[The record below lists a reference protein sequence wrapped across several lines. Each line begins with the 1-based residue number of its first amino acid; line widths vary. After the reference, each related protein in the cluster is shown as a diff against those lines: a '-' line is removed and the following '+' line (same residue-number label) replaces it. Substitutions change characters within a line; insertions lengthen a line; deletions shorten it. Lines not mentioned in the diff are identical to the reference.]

1 MKKKVLKLM
10 VIIAGI
16 ALITSCGNNKPAE
29 QTVPA
34 APKKTIENLKAA
46 IKGETTASAKYAAY
60 AEKAKEEGFMQIAV
74 LFRATSKSE
83 EIHAQNHTK
92 VLTTLGEKMD
102 DFKPEFE
109 VKTTKENLDDAIK
122 GEKYEVDTM
131 YPDFIKTSTADTIP
145 EATSSFYW
153 AMNVEKNHANLYQIA
168 IDALA
173 SKNLKTMQNEYFVC
187 STCGNTFAAGK
198 VDDLCAVCATAKE
211 KYISIK

>member
-1 MKKKVLKLM
+1 MKKSLLRLV
-10 VIIAGI
+10 VIVAGI
-16 ALITSCGNNKPAE
+16 AIITSCGNNKPAE
-29 QTVPA
+29 QSVPA

-92 VLTTLGEKMD
+92 VLTALGEKMD
-102 DFKPEFE
+102 EFKPEFE

-145 EATSSFYW
+145 DATSSFYW
-153 AMNVEKNHANLYQIA
+153 AMNVEKKHAELYQSA

-173 SKNLKTMQNEYFVC
+173 TKNIKIMQNEYLVC
-187 STCGNTFAAGK
+187 PTCGNTFPVGK
-198 VDDLCAVCATAKE
+198 IDDICLVCATAKE

>member
-1 MKKKVLKLM
+1 MKKNLLKLM

-16 ALITSCGNNKPAE
+16 ALITSCGNNKPTEPA
-29 QTVPA
+29 TPA

-92 VLTTLGEKMD
+92 VLTALGETMEPI
-102 DFKPEFE
+102 KPEFE
-109 VKTTKENLDDAIK
+109 VKTTKENLEDAVK
-122 GEKYEVDTM
+122 GEKYEVETM
-131 YPDFIKTSTADTIP
+131 YPDFIKTSTADTIAD
-145 EATSSFYW
+145 ATNSFYW

-173 SKNLKTMQNEYFVC
+173 AKNLSKMQNEYFVC

-198 VDDLCAVCATAKE
+198 IDELCAICATAKD